1 MANVAQT
8 INCLHSLFL
17 AHEDKF
23 VRTPVYYVFQMY
35 RPHMNGKL
43 VPIDVSGADETVT
56 AEEGTARMAL
66 VYGSASVNDAR
77 TLTVTLTN
85 PSLEA
90 PVHARLRLEGA
101 TTTEVKGQ
109 VLTHEDRQAA
119 NTFAK
124 PNEVSLAPVQA
135 TVDGQAVRVTIPKQ
149 AVVSL
154 SIGMA

>member
-1 MANVAQT
+1 V
-8 INCLHSLFL
+8 IHS
-17 AHEDKF
+17 
-23 VRTPVYYVFQMY
+23 R
-35 RPHMNGKL
+35 
-43 VPIDVSGADETVT
+43 
-56 AEEGTARMAL
+56 
-66 VYGSASVNDAR
+66 
-77 TLTVTLTN
+77 
-85 PSLEA
+85 
-90 PVHARLRLEGA
+90 
-101 TTTEVKGQ
+101 TTEVKGQ